1 MNKYSF
7 LRPFTGMAGLPTQA
21 ESELDKILSQIDADS
36 LADSFFD
43 CRKEAVALSENNA
56 PAARLG
62 FFPEG
67 FYPEHAFFSP
77 AKKAFDAAH
86 IDRNAGFLAV
96 LIYFSVHTLDIY
108 RAYGLPESVFAA
120 SLGEVGKAARAF
132 YAKHGFYGAEDYV
145 WLNCFLIPE
154 LFTVGSLQMRL
165 CAFPYER
172 FDTGFGILHQN
183 DPVVQIHVPECADLS
198 QSALE
203 QSYRLAYSL
212 FGVPYFFADSWLL
225 YPPHREML
233 PPDSAIRGFME
244 DFSVIE
250 TDETHDYEGLWRIF
264 GKQIDYRKASLPQKT
279 SLQRAYAERVAKGL
293 PIGSAVGIRYFK
305 F

>member
-1 MNKYSF
+1 
-7 LRPFTGMAGLPTQA
+7 
-21 ESELDKILSQIDADS
+21 
-36 LADSFFD
+36 
-43 CRKEAVALSENNA
+43 
-56 PAARLG
+56 
-62 FFPEG
+62 
-67 FYPEHAFFSP
+67 
-77 AKKAFDAAH
+77 
-86 IDRNAGFLAV
+86 
-96 LIYFSVHTLDIY
+96 
-108 RAYGLPESVFAA
+108 
-120 SLGEVGKAARAF
+120 
-132 YAKHGFYGAEDYV
+132 
-145 WLNCFLIPE
+145 
-154 LFTVGSLQMRL
+154 MRL
-165 CAFPYER
+165 CAFPYEH

-264 GKQIDYRKASLPQKT
+264 GKQTDYRKASLPQKT

>member
-1 MNKYSF
+1 MNKYPF
-7 LRPFTGMAGLPTQA
+7 LRPFTGMAGLPIQA
-21 ESELDKILSQIDADS
+21 ESELDEILSQIDADS

-120 SLGEVGKAARAF
+120 SLGELGKAARAF

-183 DPVVQIHVPECADLS
+183 DPVVQIHVPEHADLS
-198 QSALE
+198 PNALE

-212 FGVPYFFADSWLL
+212 FGVPYFLADSWLL

-233 PPDSAIRGFME
+233 PPDSAIRDFME

-264 GKQIDYRKASLPQKT
+264 GKQTDYRKASLPQKT

>member
-21 ESELDKILSQIDADS
+21 ESELDEILSQIDADS

-43 CRKEAVALSENNA
+43 CRKEAVALSGNTA

-86 IDRNAGFLAV
+86 IDRNAGFLTV
-96 LIYFSVHTLDIY
+96 LIYFSVRTLGIY
-108 RAYGLPESVFAA
+108 RAYGLSESVFAA
-120 SLGEVGKAARAF
+120 SLGELGKAARAF

-183 DPVVQIHVPECADLS
+183 DPVVQIHVPECANLS

-244 DFSVIE
+244 NFSIIE

-264 GKQIDYRKASLPQKT
+264 GKQTDYRKAALPQKT
-279 SLQRAYAERVAKGL
+279 SLQRAYAARVAKGL

>member
-21 ESELDKILSQIDADS
+21 ESELDEILSQIDADS

-43 CRKEAVALSENNA
+43 CRKEAVALSGNTA

-86 IDRNAGFLAV
+86 IDRNAGFLTV
-96 LIYFSVHTLDIY
+96 LIYFSVRTLGIY
-108 RAYGLPESVFAA
+108 RAYGLSESVFAA
-120 SLGEVGKAARAF
+120 SLGELGKAARAF

-165 CAFPYER
+165 CSFPYEW

-244 DFSVIE
+244 NFSIIE

-264 GKQIDYRKASLPQKT
+264 GKQTDYRKAALPQKT
-279 SLQRAYAERVAKGL
+279 SLQRAYAARVAKGL